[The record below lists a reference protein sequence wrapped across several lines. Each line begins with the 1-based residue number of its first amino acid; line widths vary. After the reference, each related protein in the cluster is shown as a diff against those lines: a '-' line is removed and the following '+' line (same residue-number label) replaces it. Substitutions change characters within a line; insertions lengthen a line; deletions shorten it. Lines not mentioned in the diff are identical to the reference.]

1 MTVGRLRGSLVALGL
16 SFSMA
21 CLSGSMPLVKVS
33 ERFGFDSE
41 DSTRFLQQALDSG
54 LPKIVIDRQA
64 GPWRTLPLKARS
76 CNQEI
81 IFETGVCVE
90 AKRGAFKSLGDML
103 LTLRCVTNVTLRG
116 PGAELRMWKC
126 DYTNAALYA
135 KSEWRHTI
143 AVYSSNR
150 ILIEGLNV
158 VESGGDGIYLGE
170 AVRGRPNTDVTV
182 RNVVCSGCNRQG
194 ISVITADGLLVENS
208 TFRDTRGAPPE
219 SGIDFE
225 PNNSWQVLS
234 GIVLRNCVFENNA
247 GCGIEIE
254 KICLSNNSRPL
265 DIVVD
270 GCVSRGNA
278 KGKVRLELGRNPLHD
293 VHGKVA
299 FRNCRFIDGKQTPDG
314 LRVKKGTPTPF
325 TLFLENCTVRDPSS
339 PGGMCVM
346 NESWPYAP
354 ALRDPSGREM
364 ACVPFR
370 TPESVLIHDSMPG
383 KMVKCSSPW
392 VRCRTRYH
400 VYATKPGPV
409 RMMVERRRISKQKF
423 GGTFRVFNAKG
434 VFLTNL
440 PPPGDG
446 ATDWV
451 FNAPTAGFYELFVD
465 VGQQMFNVLSCD
477 APIAMTGGGHTYEA
491 DPALIAPGGTFYLPV
506 PSGVKCFAVV
516 AEGRDREVVSVR
528 VHDPNGGLAMSVD
541 ALTGQKVLFSGENPQ
556 AGLWK
561 VETEKPANGTFEDHS
576 IDVVCVP
583 PVFFLNNEKTWTAN

>member
-1 MTVGRLRGSLVALGL
+1 VQ
-16 SFSMA
+16 
-21 CLSGSMPLVKVS
+21 PVKVS
-33 ERFGFDSE
+33 ERFGFDPE

-54 LPKIVIDRQA
+54 LPKIVVDRQA

-81 IFETGVCVE
+81 IFEPGVCVE

-116 PGAELRMWKC
+116 HGAELRMWKC

-150 ILIEGLNV
+150 ILIEGLNI

-170 AVRGRPNTDVTV
+170 ALRGHPNTDVTV
-182 RNVVCSGCNRQG
+182 RNIVCSGCNRQG

-208 TFRDTRGAPPE
+208 TFRDTCGAPPE

-234 GIVLRNCVFENNA
+234 GIVLRNSVFENNA

-293 VHGKVA
+293 VHGKVF

-314 LRVKKGTPTPF
+314 LRVKNGTPTPF
-325 TLFLENCTVRDPSS
+325 TLFLENCTVRDPSAT
-339 PGGMCVM
+339 GGMRVM
-346 NESWPYAP
+346 NERWPYAP

-370 TPESVLIHDSMPG
+370 TPERVSLHDSMPG
-383 KMVKCSSPW
+383 KMAKCSSPW
-392 VRCRTRYH
+392 VRFRTRYH
-400 VYATKPGPV
+400 VYAAKPGPV
-409 RMMVERRRISKQKF
+409 RMKVERRRISKQKF
-423 GGTFRVFNAKG
+423 GGTFRVFDAKG

-440 PPPGDG
+440 PPPGEG
-446 ATDWV
+446 ATDWT
-451 FNAPTAGFYELFVD
+451 FNAPEAGFYELLVD

-477 APIAMTGGGHTYEA
+477 VPIAMTGGGHTYEA
-491 DPALIAPGGTFYLPV
+491 DPALIAPGGAFYLPV
-506 PSGVKCFAVV
+506 PSGVRRFAVV

-528 VHDPNGGLAMSVD
+528 VLNSAGELAMAVD
-541 ALTGQKVLFSGENPQ
+541 ALNGRKVLFSGENPQ

-561 VETEKPANGTFEDHS
+561 VVTEKPAKGTFEDHS
-576 IDVVCVP
+576 IDVVGVP